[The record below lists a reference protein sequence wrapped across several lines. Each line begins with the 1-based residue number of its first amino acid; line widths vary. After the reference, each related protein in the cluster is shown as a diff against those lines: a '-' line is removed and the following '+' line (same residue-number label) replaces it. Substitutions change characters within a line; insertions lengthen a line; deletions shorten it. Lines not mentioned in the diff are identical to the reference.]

1 MREWSVK
8 SGKKCVENPPVVHNA
23 YGKVFIRQAWCT
35 DRPHSFCEPT
45 LFHPI
50 KKDRNSI
57 TRNYEPSKKYGA
69 SGIFFRLPGGKGGIH
84 HTTKGN

>member
-8 SGKKCVENPPVVHNA
+8 TGKKRVENPPVAHNV
-23 YGKVFIRQAWCT
+23 YKRVFIRQAWCT

-50 KKDRNSI
+50 KK
-57 TRNYEPSKKYGA
+57 KK
-69 SGIFFRLPGGKGGIH
+69 
-84 HTTKGN
+84 

>member
-8 SGKKCVENPPVVHNA
+8 SVKKRVENPPVVRHA
-23 YGKVFIRQAWCT
+23 YGQVFIRQAWCT

-50 KKDRNSI
+50 KKIN
-57 TRNYEPSKKYGA
+57 E
-69 SGIFFRLPGGKGGIH
+69 
-84 HTTKGN
+84 